1 MKNKQLVVLVLCLG
15 LVLSV
20 FLSAGFAMQKDQK
33 DKDKK
38 EGKPEEKIF
47 IPKEVKAVLEQG
59 LASRQPRLDIPF
71 TIFKQY
77 YLPAQNAIHGIF
89 FFKAKNV
96 DLGFAPAP
104 QSPAATA
111 AKTEK
116 EKEAQAAP
124 EAQAQPAGIQAKF
137 NVFLQFLLEENN
149 APPKIA
155 REAFVPV
162 ALQADNASY
171 DPEKEEW
178 YTVGYTLLPGKYILA
193 MAITSPDL
201 KKIGT
206 YYYEFSFP
214 DAKAFTQSLETTPIF
229 FVKQITKLEVPET
242 RALVHQ
248 GVFTYSVLRMEPNL
262 DNVFKAGDS
271 LDIFF
276 FIFGVKPVE
285 AKPGEQPQQPQYNI
299 EIRYEVKQGD
309 KAAVRYEPAL
319 YSFPLISHALPMKQ
333 TVLIKT
339 DKEEKREQRDL
350 QAGKYTL
357 SLKITDKVS
366 GMTIDKTIDFE
377 VK

>member
-1 MKNKQLVVLVLCLG
+1 MKNKQFVVLVLCLG

-20 FLSAGFAMQKDQK
+20 FLSAGFAIQKDQK

-47 IPKEVKAVLEQG
+47 IPKEIKAVLEQG
-59 LASRQPRLDIPF
+59 LAARQPRLDIPF

-77 YLPAQNAIHGIF
+77 YLPAQNAIHSIF

-104 QSPAATA
+104 QSPAPAPA
-111 AKTEK
+111 QTEK

-124 EAQAQPAGIQAKF
+124 EAQAQPAGLQARF

-155 REAFVPV
+155 REAFVP
-162 ALQADNASY
+162 AAIQADSASY

-193 MAITSPDL
+193 MAITSLDL

-206 YYYEFSFP
+206 FYYEFSLP
-214 DAKAFTQSLETTPIF
+214 DSRAFTQSLDTTPIF
-229 FVKQITKLEVPET
+229 FVKQITKLEAPET
-242 RALVHQ
+242 RALVHK
-248 GVFTYSVLRMEPNL
+248 GFFTYSVLQMDPNL
-262 DNVFKAGDS
+262 DNVFKAGDN

-276 FIFGVKPVE
+276 FIFGAKPVE

-299 EIRYEVKQGD
+299 EVSYEVKQGD

-319 YSFPLISHALPMKQ
+319 YGFPLISHALPMKQ

-350 QAGKYTL
+350 PAGKYTL

-366 GMTIDKTIDFE
+366 GLTIDKTIDFE

>member
-1 MKNKQLVVLVLCLG
+1 MVLCLG

-20 FLSAGFAMQKDQK
+20 FLSAGFAIQKDQK

-47 IPKEVKAVLEQG
+47 IPKEIKAVLEQG
-59 LASRQPRLDIPF
+59 LAARQPRLDIPF

-77 YLPAQNAIHGIF
+77 YLPAQNAIHSIF

-104 QSPAATA
+104 QSPAPAPA
-111 AKTEK
+111 QTEK
-116 EKEAQAAP
+116 EKEPQATP
-124 EAQAQPAGIQAKF
+124 EAQAQPAGLQARL

-193 MAITSPDL
+193 MAITSLDL

-206 YYYEFSFP
+206 VYYEFSLP
-214 DAKAFTQSLETTPIF
+214 DSRAFTQSLDTTPIF
-229 FVKQITKLEVPET
+229 FVKQITKLEAPET
-242 RALVHQ
+242 RALVHK
-248 GVFTYSVLRMEPNL
+248 GLFTYSVLRMEPNL
-262 DNVFKAGDS
+262 DNVFKAGDN

-276 FIFGVKPVE
+276 FIFGAKPVE
-285 AKPGEQPQQPQYNI
+285 AKPGEQTQQPQYNI
-299 EIRYEVKQGD
+299 EVSYEVKQGD

-319 YSFPLISHALPMKQ
+319 YTFPLISHALPMKQ

-350 QAGKYTL
+350 PAGKYTL

-366 GMTIDKTIDFE
+366 GLTIDKTIDFE